1 MKNLLIGI
9 VALWVLTMVATDARA
24 QSGRGNGGGQS
35 RGGTGSGT
43 PTRAGNQGQAG
54 QSPRGNQGAPA
65 QRGHQIRQNS
75 GVAANAGGLDLV
87 RMREEEKLARDVYTS
102 LAKSSKLTI
111 FGSISRA
118 ESQHMQAIERLIRS
132 GAGNIGNLNDT
143 PGVFVFPE
151 YQQLYTT
158 LVASGARSPVDAL
171 MVGAKIEEM
180 DIADLRQ
187 LLTQTTDPQVRQ
199 VLTRLMQG
207 SQNHLRAFASQLSSR
222 GASYNAEFLTQAE
235 FDQIANSPG
244 KGPSS
249 PSAGRG
255 ANKPGQGPQTSGQ
268 RLGRQFQGNS
278 GQGFGAGNAGQG
290 GGRKRRG
297 R

>member
-1 MKNLLIGI
+1 MKSLLMGL
-9 VALWVLTMVATDARA
+9 VALLVLTMVATDAMA
-24 QSGRGNGGGQS
+24 QRGRGNGGGRS
-35 RGGTGSGT
+35 RNATDSGIQ
-43 PTRAGNQGQAG
+43 TRSGKQGQARR
-54 QSPRGNQGAPA
+54 SPRGNQGASA
-65 QRGHQIRQNS
+65 QRGNQIRQTS
-75 GVAANAGGLDLV
+75 GVSTNAGGLDLR

-102 LAKSSKLTI
+102 LARSSKLTI

-132 GAGNIGNLNDT
+132 GTANVGNLNDT

-158 LVASGARSPVDAL
+158 LVASGARSPMDAL

-180 DIADLRQ
+180 DIADLKR
-187 LLTQTTDPQVRQ
+187 LLTQTSDPQLRQ

-207 SQNHLRAFASQLSSR
+207 SQNHLRAFASQLASR

-244 KGPSS
+244 KAHNS

-255 ANKPGQGPQTSGQ
+255 ANKRGQGPQTSGQ